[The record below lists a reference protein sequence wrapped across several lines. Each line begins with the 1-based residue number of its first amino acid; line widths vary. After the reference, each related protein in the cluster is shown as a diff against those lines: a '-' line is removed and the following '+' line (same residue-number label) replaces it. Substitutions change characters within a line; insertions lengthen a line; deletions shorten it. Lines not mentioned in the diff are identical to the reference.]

1 MNTSLR
7 TLAAPFAA
15 FTLIGP
21 NAAAQDERPDY
32 IGHKRHHHV
41 HNPKHET
48 VPADAKRFITSRQGA
63 PLDLP
68 AEDDAFF
75 FVVFGD
81 RTGGP
86 DTGVSVLADAVHD
99 TNLLEPDLVM
109 TVGDLIDG
117 YNQTDEWMA
126 EMREYKG
133 IMDKLIC
140 PWFPVAGNHD
150 IYWRGPNRPEGEH
163 EKSYEMHFGPLWYA
177 FEHKNCWFIALYS
190 DEGDPRTGEKSIN
203 KPETQVMSEEQ
214 LTWLTETLSKA
225 QDADHVFVFLH
236 HPRWIGGNYGDDW
249 DKVHDVLVGAGNVSA
264 VFAGHIHRMRY
275 DPKDGIEYV
284 TLATVGGGQ
293 SEAVPE
299 AGYLHHYNIVTVRKD
314 QIALSSIPVGE
325 IMDVREITGELSSQA
340 YRLSQEA
347 PKFAGELRMEQS
359 GAADSTVQTTI
370 TNPISKP
377 VEVTLAV
384 DSGDSRWRFLP
395 DHNHAVLEPGETRE
409 FAFHAFRSSAGIDE
423 TFRPVELH
431 MSSDILDKG
440 FRYTVP
446 TKTVM
451 LPLDAELPAP
461 PIPATERALTVDG
474 QGAHARI
481 ASSEFT
487 LPDGPMTIECWFNAD
502 SYSGRTGLVTKTE
515 NSDYGIFVSNGQPGF
530 SIFLGNRYTDVRADG
545 PILETGVWHHVA
557 GVYDGA
563 ESRLYVDGKLIAS
576 DTRAAPR
583 RTNDLPLILGG
594 DVAGG
599 GRAMSFFDGQI
610 DAFRLSSTARYS
622 GPRFTPQRRF
632 ESDEGTVLLLNMDGA
647 IGPWIYDESGNHT
660 HPVLQGATVAEAK

>member
-1 MNTSLR
+1 
-7 TLAAPFAA
+7 
-15 FTLIGP
+15 
-21 NAAAQDERPDY
+21 
-32 IGHKRHHHV
+32 
-41 HNPKHET
+41 
-48 VPADAKRFITSRQGA
+48 
-63 PLDLP
+63 
-68 AEDDAFF
+68 
-75 FVVFGD
+75 
-81 RTGGP
+81 
-86 DTGVSVLADAVHD
+86 
-99 TNLLEPDLVM
+99 
-109 TVGDLIDG
+109 
-117 YNQTDEWMA
+117 
-126 EMREYKG
+126 
-133 IMDKLIC
+133 
-140 PWFPVAGNHD
+140 
-150 IYWRGPNRPEGEH
+150 
-163 EKSYEMHFGPLWYA
+163 
-177 FEHKNCWFIALYS
+177 
-190 DEGDPRTGEKSIN
+190 
-203 KPETQVMSEEQ
+203 MSEEQ